1 MNGKER
7 KKERKG
13 RKKEKERVLNMY
25 IYTYIYIC
33 MYTFLRLLYNGKHKK
48 GGRPEK
54 EIDANYSTVLRCFAI
69 GPPNRSA

>member
-1 MNGKER
+1 MKELKRKEGKNE
-7 KKERKG
+7 
-13 RKKEKERVLNMY
+13 RKKEKERVLDMC
-25 IYTYIYIC
+25 IYIYIY